1 MGIIV
6 NNNFQEQDN
15 TKVKRKINI
24 QIFLFIST
32 LSNVCSI
39 SHKQLEKIE
48 VNYKIGTK
56 CVI

>member
-24 QIFLFIST
+24 QMFLFIST
-32 LSNVCSI
+32 LSSACSI

-48 VNYKIGTK
+48 VNCKIGTK

>member
-24 QIFLFIST
+24 QIFLFILT

>member
-1 MGIIV
+1 MGVKV

-24 QIFLFIST
+24 QMFLFISM
-32 LSNVCSI
+32 LSSVCSI
-39 SHKQLEKIE
+39 SLKQLEKIE